1 MAAVCALGSCSRMMP
16 LRAILQP
23 LGEQF
28 QLLLPASS
36 APSRWPRGRRRTR
49 RCRAVCR
56 RPASRASFQKRESE
70 RTACSGSS
78 WPSREAPFR
87 PPRCPCRSRR
97 SAAVRLHV
105 FEIVMGPGV
114 MRRRCDPAA
123 AILRTSSGCSEAGL
137 PIRKKVA
144 RTHSCASAASIFG
157 VVAGHGPS
165 SKVSTTSWSSSGSVC
180 GKLFRPTRGVV
191 AASTARMR
199 EVPSASLRGH
209 SAASAAAIEGRSMPR
224 PPSTAPR

>member
-16 LRAILQP
+16 LRATLQP

-28 QLLLPASS
+28 QLLRRRHRIPVAGPEIGAEHGDAARLQRCPAS
-36 APSRWPRGRRRTR
+36 
-49 RCRAVCR
+49 
-56 RPASRASFQKRESE
+56 PASFRRRESE
-70 RTACSGSS
+70 RTACSGSW
-78 WPSREAPFR
+78 WPFREAPFR

-97 SAAVRLHV
+97 SPRPASC
-105 FEIVMGPGV
+105 ISDCDGS
-114 MRRRCDPAA
+114 RCDAPTVWPSA
-123 AILRTSSGCSEAGL
+123 AIRRTSSGCSEAGL

-144 RTHSCASAASIFG
+144 RTHSLRQRRQHLRRSSR
-157 VVAGHGPS
+157 GHGPS

-180 GKLFRPTRGVV
+180 GKLLRPTRGVV
-191 AASTARMR
+191 AASTARTR

-209 SAASAAAIEGRSMPR
+209 SAACAAATKRHRVPR